1 MQGALLIMNKF
12 SRVFVS
18 SLILSVAS
26 IQTALFRRFC
36 LSICLACIS
45 SVTFAQ
51 TQVVTQQLIDQ
62 YNLDFSDP
70 QPQLEPYK
78 LVIGSNGALYRRD
91 NSNNSYKKI
100 SQRMNGV
107 PAVVE
112 TGFQGQTFFQADEN
126 FETIVY
132 VSKDP
137 NITPGDSGDSED
149 VFVYSV
155 SEDKTIRIA
164 GNQPHQGPIREVR
177 INAEGDTVAFGST
190 DWHFG
195 DISNIE
201 TNGVGLD
208 QLNGM
213 SSLIYLSN
221 VVDFSSGASLPVIP
235 KTNAIP
241 AGLDTGDREFIS
253 IRFCRL
259 CQFLGDS
266 VIYEWD
272 YVTSFYSKG
281 NLFDYDTKS
290 EVLTELADSF
300 QTEVGHKLNRVETLN
315 DERHMT
321 IKAEFNV
328 FSGSSAAYTT
338 DSFIY
343 DSWLNENV
351 AFSEDFPLIEHNGF
365 NFDDANH
372 KVHDT
377 ISTNSRFVTFYA
389 RYMEDP
395 ESVNDSIGYNS
406 GIIHVYDT
414 WTGELRP
421 AFSVD
426 RTAVSFGEYTNNN
439 FTLGK
444 MTCINCD
451 GIDDYEI
458 EPADI
463 RFHNNDQ
470 YITFEAN
477 NWYLDPSI
485 AYNSFVVP
493 YTRDVFVVAN
503 PFNGDEGRATCG
515 APDTTVSAGGGVYL
529 WRDCDTGHWHLQVL
543 GSDSAQNLTG
553 KIVADQGIN
562 NILAENLEAADHYT
576 GAASKLDFDL
586 DLQAGDEDGFS
597 FFLTDLAGSCIDI
610 TNSEPVNVRIG
621 ARQIE
626 LPVPFDLD
634 TLEAVDSCGDDG
646 SIVVDGAPAIDYA
659 TDLGWFIWRENGVW
673 QNWFAAGQYS
683 GVPFIGSL
691 KSTEAMSNLQLIS
704 IESGDSVVLTP
715 ATDLNFDLHVSGPYR
730 DGFSLAISNSANTC
744 VNLTYHPNVYIF
756 VGPNKVQMPAS
767 FDLKT
772 LADCEASP
780 DVETLGKPAIDRAAD
795 NGIFLWENSD
805 HNWQA
810 EVVSGAMRRTTV
822 IYVSSQQSLTNIEQV
837 NIETSD
843 VFNILPMSL
852 DLTLHVRPPWY
863 DGFKFVDQAQS
874 NTCVSTTNSDMPIFL
889 GPDRVDVGNSI
900 NLSTQASCP

>member
-1 MQGALLIMNKF
+1 MNKF
-12 SRVFVS
+12 SRIFVS

-112 TGFQGQTFFQADEN
+112 TGFQGQTLFQADEN

-155 SEDKTIRIA
+155 NEDKTIRIA
-164 GNQPHQGPIREVR
+164 GNQPHQGPIQEVR
-177 INAEGDTVAFGST
+177 INAEGNTVAFGSK
-190 DWHFG
+190 DWYFG
-195 DISNIE
+195 D
-201 TNGVGLD
+201 T
-208 QLNGM
+208 
-213 SSLIYLSN
+213 SN
-221 VVDFSSGASLPVIP
+221 VTILSGSLNEFNGNLDLVYISKIIDFDSA
-235 KTNAIP
+235 
-241 AGLDTGDREFIS
+241 AGLPFTPEFSAHIDSSSRSDSILCGDD
-253 IRFCRL
+253 
-259 CQFLGDS
+259 CQFLGHSLLFGLSYFDGIGS
-266 VIYEWD
+266 
-272 YVTSFYSKG
+272 SFEI
-281 NLFDYDTKS
+281 NDYDINLETRTPVVRVKND
-290 EVLTELADSF
+290 ELFLENYSV
-300 QTEVGHKLNRVETLN
+300 EILNDRRHVSVET
-315 DERHMT
+315 DKTRFA
-321 IKAEFNV
+321 KYFNIID
-328 FSGSSAAYTT
+328 SSV
-338 DSFIY
+338 Y
-343 DSWLNENV
+343 DSWLKDK
-351 AFSEDFPLIEHNGF
+351 FIFTEDFPVISHNGF
-365 NFDDANH
+365 SFDDSFQ
-372 KVHDT
+372 KVRGPV
-377 ISTNSRFVTFYA
+377 STNSRYLTFHAKIPDFV
-389 RYMEDP
+389 EGDDQIL
-395 ESVNDSIGYNS
+395 EYNS
-406 GIIHVYDT
+406 GIIYVYDL
-414 WTGELRP
+414 WSGELRP
-421 AFSVD
+421 AFTVN
-426 RTAVSFGEYTNNN
+426 RKALSFGG
-439 FTLGK
+439 LGPTFSLEK
-444 MTCINCD
+444 TTCINCD

-477 NWYLDPSI
+477 NWYLDPTIPYSD
-485 AYNSFVVP
+485 FVVP

-543 GSDSAQNLTG
+543 GSDSVQTVAG

-576 GAASKLDFDL
+576 GAASELGFDL

-610 TNSEPVNVRIG
+610 TSVETVKVRIG

-673 QNWFAAGQYS
+673 QNRFSAGQYS
-683 GVPFIGSL
+683 GVPFTGSL

-715 ATDLNFDLHVSGPYR
+715 ATELNFDLHVSGPYR

-843 VFNILPMSL
+843 VFTILPMSL

-863 DGFKFVDQAQS
+863 DGFKFADQAQS
-874 NTCVSTTNSDMPIFL
+874 NTCVSTS
-889 GPDRVDVGNSI
+889 
-900 NLSTQASCP
+900 